1 MPKLT
6 DSVPKYRK
14 HKASGQAIVRIAS
27 RDHYLGPWKSKASR
41 LEYDRLVGEWVVNG
55 RPSRCITTVGNS
67 DLTVAE
73 LILAYWQFA
82 QGYYR
87 RDGKPTGTVEAIKQA
102 LRVLRRFYGHTLA
115 RDFGPLALAA
125 LRQNLIDAGNS
136 RTYINDHMGR
146 IRRVFKWAAS
156 QEMVSVSVYT
166 ALTTVVGLRLG
177 RSEAREP
184 NPIGPVSDDVVE
196 ATLPHLSPVVADMVR
211 FQRATGARPAEVCI
225 LRPCDVDRSGEVWSF
240 VPSHHKTQHHG
251 RKRVVFIGPK
261 GQAILLSY
269 LLRHAE
275 SYCFVPAESEA
286 LRKADLRLARMTK
299 VQPSQRDRGKRDH
312 KRAPGNRYYTA
323 SYRRAIHR
331 ACDTADRKAHK
342 VDTSIPTDTRIVPR
356 WAPNRLRHS
365 TATEIRQLFGLEAA
379 ATVLGHARADV
390 TQLYAER
397 DMQKAASVMR
407 QIG

>member
-6 DSVPKYRK
+6 DAVPKYRK
-14 HKASGQAIVRIAS
+14 HKASGQAIVTIAG

-41 LEYDRLVGEWVVNG
+41 LEYDRLIGEWVVNG
-55 RPSRCITTVGNS
+55 RPSRAVAIAGNC

-87 RDGKPTGTVEAIKQA
+87 RDGKPTGTVDAIKQA
-102 LRVLRRFYGHTLA
+102 LRVLRHSYGHTLA
-115 RDFGPLALAA
+115 HDFGPLALAA
-125 LRQNLIDAGNS
+125 LRQSLINAGNT

-146 IRRVFKWAAS
+146 IRRVFKWAAA

-166 ALTTVVGLRLG
+166 ALTTVAGLRHG

-184 NPIGPVSDDVVE
+184 EPIGPVSDEVVDS
-196 ATLPHLSPVVADMVR
+196 TLPCLSRVVADMVR

-225 LRPCDVDRSGEVWSF
+225 LRPRDVDRSGEVWSF

-261 GQAILLSY
+261 GQAILLPY
-269 LLRHAE
+269 LLRGAE
-275 SYCFVPAESEA
+275 SYCFIPAESEA
-286 LRKADLRLARMTK
+286 LRKADLRAARKAK
-299 VQPSQRDRGKRDH
+299 VQPSQRDRSKRDR
-312 KRAPGNRYYTA
+312 KREPGDRYCTA
-323 SYRRAIHR
+323 AYRRAIHR
-331 ACDTADRKAHK
+331 ACDVADRKAHMA
-342 VDTSIPTDTRIVPR
+342 DPSIAADQRIVPR
-356 WAPNRLRHS
+356 WSPNRLRHS
-365 TATEIRQLFGLEAA
+365 TATEIRQQFGLEAA

-397 DMQKAASVMR
+397 DMAKAASIMR